1 MKARILDQKFR
12 FSTLRRKA
20 RQPSGFTLM
29 ELLFVMAVLA
39 VLSAV
44 LLPVFLSGRRSAQK
58 AACLQNL
65 HQIGI
70 ALALYV
76 QDYDEAFPAYTVDP
90 QVRAHPDDL
99 LTWHNSF
106 CRAEDLQPSQVSWA
120 SLALPYAL
128 SSLYGTSTQGDSPL
142 FCPADTDR
150 KARPV
155 TSYEFKMF
163 LSEGVHINDVE
174 YPADTAMV
182 WEQWDYHDP
191 GHYSEYDSRAHLN
204 TVFVDGHAKS
214 VWLVDTTSARYGNGP
229 DLHWPFV
236 GQGKSA
242 PYTDHDTLP

>member
-1 MKARILDQKFR
+1 MKTRTLDQR
-12 FSTLRRKA
+12 PWVPILHRRA
-20 RQPSGFTLM
+20 YRLLGFTLT
-29 ELLFVMAVLA
+29 ELLFVMAILA
-39 VLSAV
+39 VLGAL

-76 QDYDEAFPAYTVDP
+76 QDYDEAFPSYTVDP
-90 QVRAHPDDL
+90 DNRAHPEDL
-99 LTWHNSF
+99 LAWHNNF
-106 CRAEDLQPSQVSWA
+106 CRAQDLKPSQISWA

-128 SSLYGTSTQGDSPL
+128 SDLYGMSTQGDSPL

-150 KARPV
+150 KARPI

-191 GHYSEYDSRAHLN
+191 EHYSEHDSRAHLN

-214 VWLVDTTSARYGNGP
+214 VWLQDTTSARYGNGP
-229 DLHWPFV
+229 DLHWPFI

-242 PYTDHDTLP
+242 PYTYHDTLP